1 MSDSALLL
9 ILCLK
14 ISVLEIKFVSF
25 LFFVTLLVFHS
36 VVRVGYID
44 AICLV
49 NCWRLKIIPSH
60 LTHFLPFLFA
70 SSVE

>member
-25 LFFVTLLVFHS
+25 LFFVTLLVFYS
-36 VVRVGYID
+36 IVRVGNID

-49 NCWRLKIIPSH
+49 L
-60 LTHFLPFLFA
+60 A
-70 SSVE
+70 S